1 MNQMLVD
8 AFKAASG
15 VDPAALQTTV
25 VTLVIAAALLLASWL
40 AGLLIQAY
48 SDDSVST
55 AEVVRVLILL
65 LIVVLSLITF
75 LLHGR

>member
-15 VDPAALQTTV
+15 VDPSALRTNV
-25 VTLVIAAALLLASWL
+25 VTLVIVAALLLAAWL

-48 SDDSVST
+48 SDDAVSK
-55 AEVVRVLILL
+55 AEVVRVLVLL

-75 LLHGR
+75 LLQWR